1 MYNHF
6 LLGSGTCMVGTCTFN
21 HGMNKLVTL
30 LLNDDFLQS
39 GGQLY
44 IQNLLNC
51 NLILSTKYDGFE
63 CRADTG
69 TNLRVNDNFSAL
81 TKKGFS
87 QELIVISG

>member
-1 MYNHF
+1 M
-6 LLGSGTCMVGTCTFN
+6 
-21 HGMNKLVTL
+21 
-30 LLNDDFLQS
+30 QS
-39 GGQLY
+39 Y
-44 IQNLLNC
+44 FK
-51 NLILSTKYDGFE
+51 STKYDGFE